1 MKFFDQ
7 NADFIEICNFFLQEF
22 YVQHD
27 MILSDRI
34 IEIPDTK
41 QFSGTTT

>member
-1 MKFFDQ
+1 MAISLKYV
-7 NADFIEICNFFLQEF
+7 IFLQEF

-27 MILSDRI
+27 MIVSDRI

>member
-1 MKFFDQ
+1 MPISLKYV
-7 NADFIEICNFFLQEF
+7 IFLQEF
-22 YVQHD
+22 YVQQD
-27 MILSDRI
+27 MIVSDRI